1 MSRASPGGGERE
13 AQAAADAREH
23 DVGGEDQF
31 DGPGPFV
38 ASAGARDL
46 VLVRAGDGLA
56 AFDGRCPHQGAL
68 LGEGEIEGGDL
79 VCRNHRWRFDVT
91 TGRRVRGRETLERCP
106 LRVRRGRVLVDA
118 SALETSSVATHGA
131 LRRVEDLPGPTP
143 LPLVGNALALDPAR
157 LHTIVEGFAREHGDA
172 FKVSIGPRTFVVL
185 SDRADIERALRARPD
200 TFRRISTVE
209 SIFTELG
216 VNGVFSAEGDAWRA
230 QRKLSMEALSQRHLR
245 GFFPQ
250 LREVTSRL
258 VRRWSRLAEAGGELD
273 IVSELKRFTVDVTTW
288 LTFGY
293 DANTIDGDDDALIQ
307 RHLEVVFPAINR
319 RLNALLPYWR
329 FIKLPDD
336 RRLEASLAKTQ
347 AWIGA
352 RVDDARGRL
361 EREPERRTS
370 PRDFL
375 EAMLVARDEHGEPF
389 GDEVIHA
396 NALTMLLAGEDT
408 TAGTL
413 AWAAHELSRHPDVAG
428 QLRAEA
434 DAALGDDA
442 VVADLDAASRLELAG
457 AVANETMR
465 LRPVAPLIFLENKVD
480 TSLAGV
486 AMPKGTSL
494 LLLMRRPAT
503 HAGAFDAPEEFR
515 PRRWLDGATGAH
527 EPSANLPFGS
537 GPRICPGRS
546 LALLEMR
553 VALSSIFKA
562 FDVQRVGADVVW
574 ERFSFTMEPARLRLR
589 ISARGTRGP
598 A

>member
-1 MSRASPGGGERE
+1 MSRATPGGGERE
-13 AQAAADAREH
+13 TPSAAEAREH
-23 DVGGEDQF
+23 DLGDASQF
-31 DGPGPFV
+31 GDAGPFA
-38 ASAGARDL
+38 ASAGGRDL
-46 VLVRAGDGLA
+46 VVVRAGGELA

-68 LGEGEIEGGDL
+68 LGEGEIEGGHL

-91 TGRRVRGRETLERCP
+91 TGRRVRGKEALERCP
-106 LRVRRGRVLVDA
+106 LRIRGERVLVDVSVLTA
-118 SALETSSVATHGA
+118 LSAAADGE

-143 LPLVGNALALDPAR
+143 LPLVGNALSLDPVR
-157 LHTIVEGFAREHGDA
+157 LHTVVEGFAREHGSA

-185 SDRADIERALRARPD
+185 SDLADIERALRARPD

-216 VNGVFSAEGDAWRA
+216 VNGVFSAEGESWRA

-250 LREVTSRL
+250 LREVTERL
-258 VRRWSRLAEAGGELD
+258 VRRWTRLAEAGGEID
-273 IVSELKRFTVDVTTW
+273 ILSELKRFTVDVTTW

-293 DANTIDGDDDALIQ
+293 DANTIDGDDDAVIQ

-329 FIKLPDD
+329 FVKLPDD

-413 AWAAHELSRHPDVAG
+413 AWAAHELSRHGEVARE
-428 QLRAEA
+428 LRAEA
-434 DAALGDDA
+434 DAVLGALP
-442 VVADLDAASRLELAG
+442 VAATLDAAAGLKLAG

-465 LRPVAPLIFLENKVD
+465 LRPVAPLIFLESKVD

-486 AMPKGTSL
+486 AMPQGTAL

-503 HAGAFDAPEEFR
+503 HADAFDAPAEFR
-515 PRRWLDGATGAH
+515 PRRWLDDASGAH
-527 EPSANLPFGS
+527 EPAANLPFGS

-562 FDVQRVGADVVW
+562 FDVHRVGADVVW

-589 ISARGTRGP
+589 ISVRAARGP